1 MNDEDKGN
9 LRYLLTLP
17 KDEVHNFVM
26 NLSEDDLN
34 YALAL
39 VETFRLDVLDS
50 IQEEVSLGIESYAGS
65 LDSITRDVLN
75 KFTLKK

>member
-1 MNDEDKGN
+1 MNDEDKSN

-50 IQEEVSLGIESYAGS
+50 IQEEVSLGIESYEGS